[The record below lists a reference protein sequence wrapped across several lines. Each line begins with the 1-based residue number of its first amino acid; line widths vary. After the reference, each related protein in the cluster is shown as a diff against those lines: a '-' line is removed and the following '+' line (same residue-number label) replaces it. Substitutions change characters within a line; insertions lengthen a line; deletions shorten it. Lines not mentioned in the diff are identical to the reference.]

1 MKIIRSLII
10 LRKAFALFVFAMIPI
25 VVSNLNLS
33 LQRRDQMRNLANMRA
48 IGIAIEAYAVEH
60 NAYPPG
66 NSTVSEISHYL
77 EPVHIK
83 KAPTKDTWGNYFLYN
98 STEDGQSYTI
108 TSYGKDHK
116 ADSPGGYK
124 GPITRFTNDIR
135 FSQGS
140 FTEFPEGI

>member
-1 MKIIRSLII
+1 MNIKRSLII
-10 LRKAFALFVFAMIPI
+10 VRKAFLLIVVAIIPI
-25 VVSNLNLS
+25 AVSNMNLS

-48 IGIAIEAYAVEH
+48 IGTAIEGYAVDH

-66 NSTVSEISHYL
+66 NSTVLEMRQYL
-77 EPVHIK
+77 EPHYIK
-83 KAPTKDTWGNYFLYN
+83 KIPTKDSWGNFFLYN

-116 ADSPGGYK
+116 PDPGNYK